1 MTRSVAVLQL
11 ASSPMK
17 LPRRI
22 AVLCLMAGT
31 IVPATAAH
39 AIEDTTTSTIP
50 DSSSST
56 ETTETSTSTPTPTST
71 LPPVS
76 RTPRKKVAI
85 AFSRVVLSE
94 QRAYFYDSRRRLIA
108 TLPVSTGLDNTTPV
122 GTFKVFSR
130 SAQTFYTPNPSEK
143 MKWMTRFTKGR
154 QNGNIG
160 FHGIPY
166 KATKAGNI
174 PFPTPLGKAPSSH
187 GCIRMRTADAKW
199 VFENMKLGTVVSV
212 VRSRR

>member
-1 MTRSVAVLQL
+1 
-11 ASSPMK
+11 MK

-22 AVLCLMAGT
+22 VALCLMAGT
-31 IVPATAAH
+31 MVPAATAH
-39 AIEDTTTSTIP
+39 AVEDTTTSTIP
-50 DSSSST
+50 DSSST
-56 ETTETSTSTPTPTST
+56 TQTTETSTSTTT

-76 RTPRKKVAI
+76 KTPRKKVAI

-94 QRAYFYDSRRRLIA
+94 QRAYFYDARRRLIA
-108 TLPVSTGLDNTTPV
+108 TLPVSTGLDDTTPV

-174 PFPTPLGKAPSSH
+174 PFPTPLGEAPSSH
-187 GCIRMRTADAKW
+187 GCIRMRNADAKW

-212 VRSRR
+212 VRTRR

>member
-1 MTRSVAVLQL
+1 
-11 ASSPMK
+11 MK

-22 AVLCLMAGT
+22 LALCLVVGT
-31 IVPATAAH
+31 MSPAALAS
-39 AIEDTTTSTIP
+39 AVEDTTTTTIP
-50 DSSSST
+50 SDTSTPEASSST
-56 ETTETSTSTPTPTST
+56 SSTST

-76 RTPRKKVAI
+76 KTPRKKINI
-85 AFSRVVLSE
+85 AFSRIVLSE

-108 TLPVSTGLDNTTPV
+108 TLPVSTGLDDTTPV

-130 SAQTFYTPNPSEK
+130 SAQTFYIPNPSEK

-154 QNGNIG
+154 ENGNIG

-166 KATKAGNI
+166 KATKSGNI

-187 GCIRMRTADAKW
+187 GCIRMRNADAKW
-199 VFENMKLGTVVSV
+199 VFENMKLGAVVSV
-212 VRSRR
+212 VRTRR